1 MNEDLIQ
8 LEINFHVD
16 DDVSPLE
23 MERLTAGM
31 RRELLQLDVES
42 VDRISGGPAPAG
54 AKGVELEA
62 LGALI
67 VSIGQAAPVL
77 GQVVEAIRAWTARSP
92 NRTVK
97 LTLQGDTLEVGGM
110 SETQQHQVI
119 KDWMARHPRPAAR
132 PGPAT

>member
-1 MNEDLIQ
+1 MNGDPIQ
-8 LEINFHVD
+8 LEINLHVD

-23 MERLTAGM
+23 MESLTAAM
-31 RRELLQLDVES
+31 RRELLRLDVQS
-42 VDRISGGPAPAG
+42 VDRVSAGPAPPG

-77 GQVVEAIRAWTARSP
+77 GQVVEAIKAWVARSP
-92 NRTVK
+92 SRSVK

-110 SETQQHQVI
+110 SETQQRQVI

-132 PGPAT
+132 